1 VVNDRQSIEIEKRRR
16 KFVSWWISALITVPI
31 LLDFVF
37 LGSSAARYSRVIICS
52 AIVISLLANFKIFL
66 ASKIFGVETLV
77 LTSGIFLIGTS
88 VEILHGGSFTPNFAI
103 AILILVIVSANIDLY
118 SRVIGIFATNVHVLI
133 FASTLAIL
141 FRLNPRGLYFSAEG
155 YPVLLNF
162 LGNPG
167 RNYGIFSHPNG
178 LGQVATISL
187 LLIIALNS
195 NRYLLIF
202 PIFCLIKCGSRTS
215 IAGAAAG
222 LIVYSAVL
230 LFKRR
235 QLSGKSSNLES
246 PIVFAT
252 FIFGILLAGSY
263 QFLNLISLLDPTS
276 LTNRATIWQTT
287 ATLFKESPT
296 FGLGWNWEAR
306 AIDSQ
311 LLNVWATS
319 AHNAILDVSI
329 STGTIGLLLFFLL
342 LAKVLAFFS
351 NLVPA
356 EKMILASVLISGVS
370 ESYINLQ
377 YPTVSTILFLVIVL
391 AANRDKAQIRA

>member
-1 VVNDRQSIEIEKRRR
+1 
-16 KFVSWWISALITVPI
+16 
-31 LLDFVF
+31 
-37 LGSSAARYSRVIICS
+37 
-52 AIVISLLANFKIFL
+52 
-66 ASKIFGVETLV
+66 
-77 LTSGIFLIGTS
+77 
-88 VEILHGGSFTPNFAI
+88 
-103 AILILVIVSANIDLY
+103 
-118 SRVIGIFATNVHVLI
+118 
-133 FASTLAIL
+133 
-141 FRLNPRGLYFSAEG
+141 
-155 YPVLLNF
+155 
-162 LGNPG
+162 
-167 RNYGIFSHPNG
+167 
-178 LGQVATISL
+178 
-187 LLIIALNS
+187 
-195 NRYLLIF
+195 
-202 PIFCLIKCGSRTS
+202 LIKCGSRTS